1 MVDIIV
7 GLIPP
12 VQNNQSNSDQER
24 RSLPK
29 KKIIR
34 EKRKNKA
41 DRRLSVR
48 EGIVV
53 TLSTQIERR
62 KTPDRRESSS

>member
-1 MVDIIV
+1 MVDITV
-7 GLIPP
+7 GIIPP
-12 VQNNQSNSDQER
+12 VQNNQSNSDKER

-53 TLSTQIERR
+53 TLSSQVERR
-62 KTPDRRESSS
+62 SKPDRRETST